1 MACLTLAV
9 CSLLAMPG
17 DVLTAPAT
25 APPTPVA
32 QSASVPLNDTWMD
45 LWQQNLTES
54 MNYTVQQIDSFFA
67 LQGSQRHEDA
77 RAEGRI
83 SLGWEPR
90 TRDLSEFDV
99 RFKIR
104 VQLPALENRVDL
116 LLSDDE
122 DTQQNA
128 SIKAARQPIE
138 RQRRNTTIALRYRSS
153 ESSHMSYKIGTGRR
167 YQAYVKARFEDMAAY
182 SNQLALF
189 YDAEAYAFTRD
200 EFGAELGATV
210 QYISKRDHVFRF
222 NNRFFYRDRSEDW
235 IWRHEAQFLQPVDD
249 KTAMVY
255 TLFTEGESRPNY
267 RLGEVYTS
275 AKLRTNPARDWLFF
289 EVEPFVLFTRDED
302 FKPSYGVALRVEAY
316 YGKP

>member
-1 MACLTLAV
+1 MACLSLMF

-17 DVLTAPAT
+17 DIITEPAVLPE
-25 APPTPVA
+25 TPVITT
-32 QSASVPLNDTWMD
+32 PDNLPDTWMD
-45 LWQQNLTES
+45 LWQRNLTQS
-54 MNYTVQQIDSFFA
+54 MNYTVQQLDSFFA
-67 LQGSQRHEDA
+67 LKGSNRHEDA

-90 TRDLSEFDV
+90 SRDLAEFDV

-116 LLSDDE
+116 MLSDDE
-122 DTQQNA
+122 DSQQNA

-138 RQRRNTTIALRYRSS
+138 RRRRNTTIALRYRSS
-153 ESSHMSYKIGTGRR
+153 DNARMSYKIGTGRR
-167 YQAYVKARFEDMAAY
+167 GQIYTKARYADMAAY
-182 SNQLALF
+182 SDQLALF

-200 EFGAELGATV
+200 QFGAELGATV
-210 QYISKRDHVFRF
+210 QFISQSEHVFRF
-222 NNRFFYRDRSEDW
+222 NNRFFYRDRFEDW
-235 IWRHEAQFLQPVDD
+235 VWRHEAQYLQPVDN
-249 KTAMVY
+249 KTAVIY

-275 AKLRTNPARDWLFF
+275 ARWRSNPTRDWLFF
-289 EVEPFVLFTRDED
+289 EVEPFVLFTRDEG

-316 YGKP
+316 YGNP